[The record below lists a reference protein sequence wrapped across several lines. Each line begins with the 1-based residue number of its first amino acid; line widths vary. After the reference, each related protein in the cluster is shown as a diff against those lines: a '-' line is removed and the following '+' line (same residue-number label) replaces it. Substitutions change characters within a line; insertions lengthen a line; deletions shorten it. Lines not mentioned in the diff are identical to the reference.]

1 MNELG
6 IASSVRSLDLD
17 VSLDHLNANV
27 GCRCRC
33 YGSGNARAHQEGC
46 KVAPCDVSGMRLVA
60 RLAFLVV
67 CHSFSRK
74 EFIAF
79 RWQTAPSDHRPPLAK
94 TARSGP
100 PSPFPPNW
108 LISRRMA
115 EISHSSPRNF
125 SPRCEFKLVGAPEE

>member
-46 KVAPCDVSGMRLVA
+46 KVVPCDVSGMRLVA

-67 CHSFSRK
+67 GHRFSCK

-79 RWQTAPSDHRPPLAK
+79 RWQTAPSDHQ
-94 TARSGP
+94 
-100 PSPFPPNW
+100 SPWGASFFD
-108 LISRRMA
+108 ISRG
-115 EISHSSPRNF
+115 EYQSSGL
-125 SPRCEFKLVGAPEE
+125 SSLSS

>member
-1 MNELG
+1 MNECSV
-6 IASSVRSLDLD
+6 ASSVRSLDFD

-67 CHSFSRK
+67 CHSFSCK
-74 EFIAF
+74 EFSAF
-79 RWQTAPSDHRPPLAK
+79 RWQTAPSDHQSPWGVSFLGISCKGLVPVLQFVILSGAG
-94 TARSGP
+94 TSRSEAP
-100 PSPFPPNW
+100 
-108 LISRRMA
+108 A
-115 EISHSSPRNF
+115 ESKSLS
-125 SPRCEFKLVGAPEE
+125 

>member
-1 MNELG
+1 MNECSV
-6 IASSVRSLDLD
+6 ASSVRSLDFD

-67 CHSFSRK
+67 CHSFSCK

-79 RWQTAPSDHRPPLAK
+79 RCQTASSAPSDHHCPRGGPFLALFWK
-94 TARSGP
+94 
-100 PSPFPPNW
+100 
-108 LISRRMA
+108 
-115 EISHSSPRNF
+115 
-125 SPRCEFKLVGAPEE
+125 GAGVCSV